1 MAMLTISQRSFGG
14 PDVLEVAESPRPA
27 PLPTEVLVRVH
38 AAGVNPVEA
47 MIRDGRFPLL
57 GQPPF
62 VLGWDVSGVV
72 VQVGPGTTRF
82 QPGDEVYGM
91 PFFPRPAAAY
101 AEYVAAPSRQL
112 ARKPANLDHVQAAA
126 LPLVGLTAWQGLV
139 DVAHVEPGQRVLVHG
154 GGGGVGHVAVQIARA
169 RGARV
174 IATASAAKAAFVRG
188 LGAEEVIDYAAVDF
202 AEVVRDLDVVFDV
215 VGGGYADRSLRTL
228 RPGGL
233 LVTAVDH
240 RDGELAERFRA
251 SGRRFAGL
259 AVEPDH
265 VGLEELARLVES
277 DRLVPH
283 VSRTFRL
290 EEAAAAH
297 ELVATGSVQGKV
309 VLTVRPRAAKA
320 RAHGV

>member
-14 PDVLEVAESPRPA
+14 PEVLEVTESPRPA

-57 GQPPF
+57 GRPPF

-72 VQVGPGTTRF
+72 EEVGPGTARF
-82 QPGDEVYGM
+82 RPGDEVYGM

-112 ARKPANLDHVQAAA
+112 ARKPASLDHVHAAA

-139 DVAHVEPGQRVLVHG
+139 DVARIEPGQRVLVHG

-188 LGAEEVIDYAAVDF
+188 LGAEEVIDYG
-202 AEVVRDLDVVFDV
+202 VVRDVDVVFDV
-215 VGGGYADRSLRTL
+215 VGGGYGVRSVRTL

-240 RDGELAERFRA
+240 RDEELAERVRA
-251 SGRRFAGL
+251 AGRRFSGL

-265 VGLEELARLVES
+265 VGLEELAKLV
-277 DRLVPH
+277 DAGQLVPH

-297 ELVATGSVQGKV
+297 ELVAAGSVQGKV
-309 VLTVRPRAAKA
+309 VLTVADCAPNVVAPR
-320 RAHGV
+320 V